1 MGLFDKKT
9 CALCGAPV
17 GLLGGMLGE
26 NLADG
31 ASKLF

>member
-9 CALCGAPV
+9 CALCGTPV